1 MKVSVC
7 TGFYS
12 YKLNKS
18 WFVRLQKLEGHTLS
32 NFIFRSGTSRLLYF
46 LTFLFFMIPLS
57 EQYRINI
64 KNAIELIDNT
74 LVLVRESK
82 KKWNEEDAKYTNFG
96 QKGKVFLDFNI
107 KTLEDIRKA
116 IAKKPYEKL
125 P

>member
-1 MKVSVC
+1 
-7 TGFYS
+7 
-12 YKLNKS
+12 
-18 WFVRLQKLEGHTLS
+18 
-32 NFIFRSGTSRLLYF
+32 
-46 LTFLFFMIPLS
+46 MIPLS

-74 LVLVRESK
+74 LELVRESK

-125 P
+125 L

>member
-1 MKVSVC
+1 MNDK
-7 TGFYS
+7 
-12 YKLNKS
+12 
-18 WFVRLQKLEGHTLS
+18 
-32 NFIFRSGTSRLLYF
+32 
-46 LTFLFFMIPLS
+46 MIPLS

-74 LVLVRESK
+74 LELVRESK
-82 KKWNEEDAKYTNFG
+82 KKWNEKDRSSDIG
-96 QKGKVFLDFNI
+96 QTGNEFLNFNI